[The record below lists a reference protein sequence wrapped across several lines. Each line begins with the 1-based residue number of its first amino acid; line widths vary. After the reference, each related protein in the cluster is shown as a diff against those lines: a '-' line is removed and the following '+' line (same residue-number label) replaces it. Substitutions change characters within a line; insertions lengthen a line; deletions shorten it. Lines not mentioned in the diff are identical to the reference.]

1 MTSGHEHAVTSEDG
15 RMLIVDRTQRVCPE
29 LATLMLQVQLVVH
42 TSGDGGV
49 DVGDVRGA
57 APASCVNAT
66 VVA

>member
-1 MTSGHEHAVTSEDG
+1 
-15 RMLIVDRTQRVCPE
+15 MLIVDRSQRVRPE
-29 LATLMLQVQLVVH
+29 FAILMLQVQLVVH

-57 APASCVNAT
+57 APASRVDAT